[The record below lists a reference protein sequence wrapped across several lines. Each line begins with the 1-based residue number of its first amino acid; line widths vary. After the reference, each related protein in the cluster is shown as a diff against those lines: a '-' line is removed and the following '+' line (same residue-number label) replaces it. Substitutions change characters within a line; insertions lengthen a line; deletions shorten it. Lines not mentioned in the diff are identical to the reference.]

1 MKSLSGLLRSQVVDA
16 EERAEMLER
25 VICYLHK
32 MNFLQ
37 YFHVLQLFEVG
48 NLLHQVQQV
57 AFGEH
62 FSINLTLERDS
73 HQNTAAFWAWLPR
86 MPLSRFD
93 FKHSNRMYPTSMPL
107 LQPITR
113 ECSLSSCSGCPCL
126 QEEHE

>member
-1 MKSLSGLLRSQVVDA
+1 MVDA
-16 EERAEMLER
+16 EERAEILESEKANLLEEHKAALFEAQR
-25 VICYLHK
+25 ATAGRKDNSAWVICYLHK

-73 HQNTAAFWAWLPR
+73 HQNTAAF
-86 MPLSRFD
+86 
-93 FKHSNRMYPTSMPL
+93 
-107 LQPITR
+107 
-113 ECSLSSCSGCPCL
+113 
-126 QEEHE
+126 